1 MHAPL
6 RPATAALA
14 SLQSLVEDQ
23 REALMAGDA
32 DALAALSAQLR
43 VQVAGLKYGGQ
54 ALAASQE
61 RATLASLRALASA
74 NLALLQRRLMETHRM
89 LEALGPGVA
98 LLEQSRARMT
108 YESGGLLD
116 SLPSGGRALGQA

>member
-14 SLQSLVEDQ
+14 DLQSLVEDQ

-32 DALAALSAQLR
+32 DTLAALSAQLR

-54 ALAASQE
+54 AIAAPQE
-61 RATLASLRALASA
+61 RATLASLRALARA
-74 NLALLQRRLMETHRM
+74 TLAVRRPRGMETHRM
-89 LEALGPGVA
+89 LDALGPGVA

-108 YESGGLLD
+108 YQSGGLLD
-116 SLPSGGRALGQA
+116 GLPSSGRPLGTA